1 MSEQHHSKTV
11 RITALYTQTA
21 RKVSF
26 EAEVSQT
33 LSQVINEAY
42 DKLKESRRPGDH
54 YYCHQDPRVDL
65 TLFLQKALT
74 VLETEGVCFQPVHGE
89 RTFAF
94 DIEAE
99 TGGAA

>member
-1 MSEQHHSKTV
+1 MSEQNHAKTV
-11 RITALYTQTA
+11 KITALYTQTA
-21 RKVSF
+21 RQVSF
-26 EAEVSQT
+26 EAALSQT
-33 LSQVINEAY
+33 LAQVIEEAY
-42 DKLKESRRPGDH
+42 DKLKESRRPGDQ
-54 YYCHQDPRVDL
+54 YFCHQDPRVDL
-65 TLFLQKALT
+65 TPFLQKTLA

>member
-1 MSEQHHSKTV
+1 MFEQHPSKNV
-11 RITALYTQTA
+11 KITALYTQTA

-26 EAEVSQT
+26 ESALSQT
-33 LSQVINEAY
+33 LAQVIDEAY
-42 DKLKESRRPGDH
+42 DKLKESRRPGDQ
-54 YYCHQDPRVDL
+54 YFCHQDPRVDL
-65 TLFLQKALT
+65 APFLQKTLA
-74 VLETEGVCFQPVHGE
+74 VLETEGVCFHLVHGE